1 MNIKRAKQEIKD
13 AVQAYLM
20 KDEYGE
26 YRFPGNPSE
35 TDPSDGTSGNWKNTD
50 HGTDRK
56 RM

>member
-26 YRFPGNPSE
+26 YQIPAIHQR
-35 TDPSDGTSGNWKNTD
+35 PSDGTSGNWKNTD
-50 HGTDRK
+50 HGADFK